1 MTRDISHQPSAASRQ
16 LREGLDKSDRLF
28 ADSRKPKVES
38 HSNREPSAKAQHTTN
53 RPKIGLTMGDAA
65 GIGPEIILKAL
76 GHKSV
81 YSMCQPI
88 VIGSSAI
95 LQNACQ
101 FIAPGTPPLKFNIIK
116 TPMQAS
122 ATHGT
127 IDVLDISS
135 ISPEEICRG
144 TIDVRAGAAAVK
156 AIEVAAQLAMR
167 GELDAITTAP
177 ICKAA
182 INRAG
187 IPYPGHTEML
197 AALTNTPDVVM
208 MLCTPE
214 ALDSHPQKSRDPS
227 EVARSGSSGG
237 GTSAD
242 PRDSVLPTPSVIPA
256 VSFVTNHIALVDVPK
271 HLSIPRIVNV
281 IRITQQVLIR
291 CGISEP
297 RLVVAG
303 LNPHAGEDG
312 MFGEEETHF
321 IRPAIAQG
329 QTQKGTIDGPLPADA
344 LFVKANQGKW
354 HAVIAMYHDQGN
366 IPIKLLGF
374 GKLVNV
380 TLGLPIIRT
389 SVDHGT
395 AFDIAGKG
403 IASESSLVAALDC
416 ASRLA
421 N

>member
-1 MTRDISHQPSAASRQ
+1 MIPTEHHVQSKTIVFKTHTSR
-16 LREGLDKSDRLF
+16 
-28 ADSRKPKVES
+28 
-38 HSNREPSAKAQHTTN
+38 TIN
-53 RPKIGLTMGDAA
+53 RPRIGITMGDAA
-65 GIGPEIILKAL
+65 GIGPEIIVKAL
-76 GHKSV
+76 THKDI
-81 YSMCQPI
+81 YSLCQPI
-88 VIGSSAI
+88 VIGSPAI
-95 LQNACQ
+95 LEKACQ
-101 FIAPGTPPLKFNIIK
+101 LIPSVSEAHTKCLERTETELRINNIK
-116 TPMQAS
+116 TPEQA
-122 ATHGT
+122 AAMYGT

-135 ISPEEICRG
+135 ISPEEICPG

-156 AIEVAAQLAMR
+156 SIEVATHLAML

-187 IPYPGHTEML
+187 SPHPGHTEML
-197 AALTNTPDVVM
+197 ASFTDTPDVVM

-214 ALDSHPQKSRDPS
+214 ALSTK
-227 EVARSGSSGG
+227 
-237 GTSAD
+237 AD
-242 PRDSVLPTPSVIPA
+242 NSVENKRVGFA
-256 VSFVTNHIALVDVPK
+256 VSFVTNHISLADVPK
-271 HLSIPRIVNV
+271 SLSIKRIVKV
-281 IRITQQVLIR
+281 IRITQQALMH

-312 MFGEEETHF
+312 MFGDEEGRF
-321 IRPAIAQG
+321 IRPAISQV
-329 QTQKGTIDGPLPADA
+329 QTPNATIDGPLPADA
-344 LFVKANQGKW
+344 LFVKANQGHW

-366 IPIKLLGF
+366 IPVKLLGF
-374 GKLVNV
+374 GGLVNV

-403 IASESSLVAALDC
+403 IASEASLLAALSC
-416 ASRLA
+416 AAQLA

>member
-1 MTRDISHQPSAASRQ
+1 MTRDISRQQSNHQPSAVSRQ

-28 ADSRKPKVES
+28 AESRRFPKVSES
-38 HSNREPSAKAQHTTN
+38 HPNREPSAKTQHTTN

-65 GIGPEIILKAL
+65 GIGPEIIIKAL
-76 GHKSV
+76 VHKSV

-88 VIGSSAI
+88 VIGSPAI
-95 LQNACQ
+95 LQDACQ
-101 FIAPGTPPLKFNIIK
+101 FISPDAPPLKFNIIK

-156 AIEVAAQLAMR
+156 AIEVATQLAMR

-187 IPYPGHTEML
+187 LPYSGHTEML
-197 AALTNTPDVVM
+197 AAFTNTPDVVM

-214 ALDSHPQKSRDPS
+214 ALTPIPTLETTTRRD
-227 EVARSGSSGG
+227 E
-237 GTSAD
+237 GTSPLQNSRVAF
-242 PRDSVLPTPSVIPA
+242 A
-256 VSFVTNHIALVDVPK
+256 VSFVTDHIALADVSK
-271 HLSIPRIVNV
+271 HLSIPRIVHV

-297 RLVVAG
+297 RLAVAG

-312 MFGEEETHF
+312 MFGEEEVHF
-321 IRPAIAQG
+321 IRPAIAQV
-329 QTQKGTIDGPLPADA
+329 QTQNGTIDGPLPADA

-403 IASESSLVAALDC
+403 IASESSLVAALNC

>member
-1 MTRDISHQPSAASRQ
+1 MTRDISHQPSAVSRQ

-28 ADSRKPKVES
+28 ADSFRKPKAES
-38 HSNREPSAKAQHTTN
+38 RSNREPSAKTQHITN

-65 GIGPEIILKAL
+65 GIGPEIIIKAL
-76 GHKSV
+76 AHKSV

-88 VIGSSAI
+88 VIGSPAI
-95 LQNACQ
+95 LQDACQ
-101 FIAPGTPPLKFNIIK
+101 FISPGVPPLKFNIIK

-144 TIDVRAGAAAVK
+144 TIDARAGAAAVK

-187 IPYPGHTEML
+187 IPYSGHTEML
-197 AALTNTPDVVM
+197 AAFTNTPDVVM

-214 ALDSHPQKSRDPS
+214 ALDSHQL
-227 EVARSGSSGG
+227 
-237 GTSAD
+237 SA
-242 PRDSVLPTPSVIPA
+242 IPA
-256 VSFVTNHIALVDVPK
+256 VSFVTNHIALADVPK

-281 IRITQQVLIR
+281 IRITQQALIG

-312 MFGEEETHF
+312 MFGEEEVHF

-403 IASESSLVAALDC
+403 IASESSLVAAMVIGC
-416 ASRLA
+416 RLSVKRSLVTDDR
-421 N
+421 

>member
-1 MTRDISHQPSAASRQ
+1 MTRTESQIQSEVTA
-16 LREGLDKSDRLF
+16 LRGPRPLMGRGT
-28 ADSRKPKVES
+28 
-38 HSNREPSAKAQHTTN
+38 NTQHTTN

-65 GIGPEIILKAL
+65 GIGPEIIIKAL
-76 GHKSV
+76 ADKSV

-95 LQNACQ
+95 LQDACQ
-101 FIAPGTPPLKFNIIK
+101 FISPGTPQLKFNIIK

-127 IDVLDISS
+127 IDVLDVSS

-156 AIEVAAQLAMR
+156 AVEVAVQLAMR

-187 IPYPGHTEML
+187 IPYSGHTEML
-197 AALTNTPDVVM
+197 AAFTNTPDVVM

-214 ALDSHPQKSRDPS
+214 ALDSHQPSAVGNREGVSSSETSLPMVPDGSRQ
-227 EVARSGSSGG
+227 
-237 GTSAD
+237 
-242 PRDSVLPTPSVIPA
+242 PTAIPA
-256 VSFVTNHIALVDVPK
+256 VSFVTDHIALADVPK

-281 IRITQQVLIR
+281 IQITQQVLIR
-291 CGISEP
+291 CGIAEP

-303 LNPHAGEDG
+303 LNPHAGEAG
-312 MFGEEETHF
+312 MFGAEEARF
-321 IRPAIAQG
+321 IRPAIAQV
-329 QTQKGTIDGPLPADA
+329 QTQNGTIDGPLSADA

-403 IASESSLVAALDC
+403 IASESSLVAAMVIGC
-416 ASRLA
+416 RLSVKRSLTD
-421 N
+421 NSHCEIN